1 MTSIPDQNLR
11 RYTLAEYLAF
21 EDASESK
28 HEFHDGEVLA
38 MSGSSPEH
46 ALITANAIRVLGN
59 ALEDSQCGVY
69 SSDLKIYVRS
79 VDRVFYPDASIV
91 CGPLEFDPH
100 DEKRRLVTNPRVIIE
115 VLSPTTEGYD
125 RGANF
130 RNYRMLST
138 LEVYVLI
145 SQEQAMIETFVR
157 QADATWVIGQTF
169 AGLDAV
175 AEIPAI
181 GVRLKLSQ
189 IYARVAFQPR
199 PPFWADREE

>member
-1 MTSIPDQNLR
+1 MTSFPDQHLR
-11 RYTLAEYLAF
+11 RYTLSEYLAF
-21 EDASESK
+21 EEASDIK
-28 HEFHDGEVLA
+28 HEFHEGEVLA

-46 ALITANAIRVLGN
+46 AMITANAIRVLGN
-59 ALEDSQCGVY
+59 ALENSQCGVY

-100 DEKRRLVTNPRVIIE
+100 DEKRRLVTNPRVIVE

-125 RGANF
+125 RGAKF
-130 RNYRMLST
+130 RDYRILST
-138 LEVYVLI
+138 LDVYVLI

-157 QADATWVIGQTF
+157 QADATWVIGRTF
-169 AGLDAV
+169 TGLDAV
-175 AEIPAI
+175 AEIPGI
-181 GVRLKLSQ
+181 GVQVKLGQ

-199 PPFWADREE
+199 SPIWTDQEE